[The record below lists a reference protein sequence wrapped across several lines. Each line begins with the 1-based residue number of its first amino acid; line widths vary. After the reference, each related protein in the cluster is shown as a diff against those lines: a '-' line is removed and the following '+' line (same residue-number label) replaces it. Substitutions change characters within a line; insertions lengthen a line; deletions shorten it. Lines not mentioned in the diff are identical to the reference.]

1 MAFINYYQ
9 AWLAGQN
16 LCDPA
21 CDHAASSRQG
31 CPRVLRAVCQGAAV
45 GTAATGGQA
54 PADVHRPLGGRYCRR
69 DRLRRSGLFLPLL
82 PQTHW
87 RRAGRLAPSS
97 STGKNDDSAVQ
108 KARKRKL
115 LDSDYVE
122 SGFGSN
128 LGLLKPWTADGADHP
143 DPRGLTDK
151 NVRLHHAANHN
162 RLDCDCNAGG
172 AGQHIRVPFR
182 GTRKGTSCCILQ
194 FRSMRTKCG
203 YVTTNVGD
211 LS

>member
-1 MAFINYYQ
+1 MEARYAVINYDQ

-54 PADVHRPLGGRYCRR
+54 PADVHRPLGRRYCRR

-97 STGKNDDSAVQ
+97 STGKMTIQLCRRRANVSFSTATTLRAASA
-108 KARKRKL
+108 
-115 LDSDYVE
+115 
-122 SGFGSN
+122 
-128 LGLLKPWTADGADHP
+128 P
-143 DPRGLTDK
+143 
-151 NVRLHHAANHN
+151 
-162 RLDCDCNAGG
+162 
-172 AGQHIRVPFR
+172 
-182 GTRKGTSCCILQ
+182 TSVC
-194 FRSMRTKCG
+194 
-203 YVTTNVGD
+203 
-211 LS
+211 